1 MYDKDVVMI
10 AVIIMCTIIA
20 IVSVIVFKN
29 EKKKNGIK
37 RSIRENC
44 TPRRAIIKDILIESR
59 ERAGKDHSRYLDFYL
74 LIEDK
79 LTGKKYISYG
89 KNNYTSCSSIICR
102 YPNDRPEYEITVS
115 GNKLNIGDE
124 VNIYINQEI
133 EIIKKV
139 NGMIN
144 LRNIP
149 RKYKGRRGEI
159 SDSSIMYMEK
169 DEIVN
174 VAMDPL
180 MYNETEVVLYEG
192 FIDANLYD

>member
-1 MYDKDVVMI
+1 MYDKNAVMI
-10 AVIIMCTIIA
+10 AVIIMSAIIA
-20 IVSVIVFKN
+20 IISVIVFKN

-37 RSIRENC
+37 KSIRENC

-59 ERAGKDHSRYLDFYL
+59 KRAGENQNRYLLFYL
-74 LIEDK
+74 VIEDK

-89 KNNYTSCSSIICR
+89 EHDYTSYSTIIFR
-102 YPNDRPEYEITVS
+102 YPSGNFKYDLCVS

-144 LRNIP
+144 LNGLP

-159 SDSSIMYMEK
+159 LDSYIMHMEK

-174 VAMDPL
+174 VEMDQL
-180 MYNETEVVLYEG
+180 MYEETEIVLYEG
-192 FIDANLYD
+192 FIDTNLYE

>member
-10 AVIIMCTIIA
+10 AVIIMASIIA
-20 IVSVIVFKN
+20 IISVIVFKN
-29 EKKKNGIK
+29 EKKKNNIK
-37 RSIRENC
+37 KSIRENC
-44 TPRRAIIKDILIESR
+44 TPRRAIIKDILIEIR
-59 ERAGKDHSRYLDFYL
+59 GQQGNRYLDFYL
-74 LIEDK
+74 VIEDK
-79 LTGKKYISYG
+79 LTGKNYISYG
-89 KNNYTSCSSIICR
+89 KYNYTSCYSIICR
-102 YPNDRPEYEITVS
+102 YPNNKLKYEITVS

-180 MYNETEVVLYEG
+180 MYNETEFVLYEG
-192 FIDANLYD
+192 FIDANLYE